1 MRFIPLVIA
10 AVAAVAG
17 GSFAP
22 RSGAM
27 DTGASIRLAQAGE
40 AQGTTQQE
48 GSKKEQLQ
56 GQGGSSI
63 NPGAAGKKG
72 TTGSSSQR
80 PGGTN
85 NEESGTQ
92 SHDAQKGGSGKEGA
106 R

>member
-1 MRFIPLVIA
+1 MRFTPLVIA
-10 AVAAVAG
+10 AVAAVAV

-40 AQGTTQQE
+40 AQGTSQQE

-56 GQGGSSI
+56 GQGNM